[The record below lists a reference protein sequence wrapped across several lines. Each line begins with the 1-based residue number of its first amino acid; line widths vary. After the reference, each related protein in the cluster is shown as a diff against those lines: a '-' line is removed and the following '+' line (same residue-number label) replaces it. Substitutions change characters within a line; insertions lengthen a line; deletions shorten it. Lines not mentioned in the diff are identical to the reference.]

1 MFTFRHFVL
10 LAAGLLW
17 MGTAALAQSPA
28 SSPRAEGVPRAAT
41 APGVTRAV
49 APSDSSA
56 PDQSKAVD
64 SSKPETA
71 HDDQKNSP
79 ETATDDPPA
88 IDAKKAQDAAKQG
101 VQSNTPPTPK
111 P

>member
-1 MFTFRHFVL
+1 MRLPRYLITV
-10 LAAGLLW
+10 AAIG
-17 MGTAALAQSPA
+17 ALYAGVAIAQ
-28 SSPRAEGVPRAAT
+28 
-41 APGVTRAV
+41 
-49 APSDSSA
+49 DSTV
-56 PDQSKAVD
+56 DKSKTTD

-88 IDAKKAQDAAKQG
+88 SDAKKAQDAAKQG